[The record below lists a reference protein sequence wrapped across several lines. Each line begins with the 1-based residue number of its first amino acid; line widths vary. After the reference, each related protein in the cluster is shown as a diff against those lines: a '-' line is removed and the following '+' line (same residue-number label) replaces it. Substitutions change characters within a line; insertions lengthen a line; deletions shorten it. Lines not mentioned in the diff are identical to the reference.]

1 MVIVLPQASRAVNV
15 LVCDLEQVPVCAPS
29 DEVIVVVP
37 HPSVAVAVPNAAVI
51 AVEVG
56 LHPSVTVVY
65 VPVNTGEVTSSL
77 HVTVL
82 EMVDVLLHASIA
94 VNVLV
99 CDLLQVPLT
108 EPSDELIVGV
118 AQASVAVA
126 VPNAAVIAVDEGL
139 HPNATVE

>member
-1 MVIVLPQASRAVNV
+1 LLQASLTVNV
-15 LVCDLEQVPVCAPS
+15 LVWERSQLLLTTEPS
-29 DEVIVVVP
+29 DDVIVVVP
-37 HPSVAVAVPNAAVI
+37 QASVADADPNAPVI

-65 VPVNTGEVTSSL
+65 IPVNTGEVTSSL

-82 EMVDVLLHASIA
+82 VMVDVLPHASIA

-99 CDLLQVPLT
+99 WDLLQVPLT

-118 AQASVAVA
+118 AQASLAVA
-126 VPNAAVIAVDEGL
+126 VPKAAVIAVEVGL
-139 HPNATVE
+139 QPNATVE

>member
-1 MVIVLPQASRAVNV
+1 
-15 LVCDLEQVPVCAPS
+15 
-29 DEVIVVVP
+29 
-37 HPSVAVAVPNAAVI
+37 
-51 AVEVG
+51 
-56 LHPSVTVVY
+56 
-65 VPVNTGEVTSSL
+65 
-77 HVTVL
+77 
-82 EMVDVLLHASIA
+82 MVDVLLHASIA

>member
-1 MVIVLPQASRAVNV
+1 MLQASLTVNV
-15 LVCDLEQVPVCAPS
+15 LVWERSQLLLTTEPS
-29 DEVIVVVP
+29 DDVIVVVP
-37 HPSVAVAVPNAAVI
+37 QASVADADPNAPVI

-56 LHPSVTVVY
+56 LHPSVTGVY

-82 EMVDVLLHASIA
+82 VMVDVLPHASIA

-99 CDLLQVPLT
+99 WDLLQVPLT

-118 AQASVAVA
+118 AQASLAVA
-126 VPNAAVIAVDEGL
+126 VPKAAVIAVEVGL
-139 HPNATVE
+139 QPNATLK

>member
-1 MVIVLPQASRAVNV
+1 MLQASLAVNV
-15 LVCDLEQVPVCAPS
+15 LVWERSQLLLTTEPS
-29 DEVIVVVP
+29 DDVIVVVP
-37 HPSVAVAVPNAAVI
+37 QASVADADPNAPVI

-56 LHPSVTVVY
+56 LHPSVTGVY

-82 EMVDVLLHASIA
+82 EMVDVLPHASIA

>member
-1 MVIVLPQASRAVNV
+1 LLQASLTVNV
-15 LVCDLEQVPVCAPS
+15 LVWERSQLLLTTEPS
-29 DEVIVVVP
+29 DDVIVVVP
-37 HPSVAVAVPNAAVI
+37 QASVADADPNAPVI

-65 VPVNTGEVTSSL
+65 IPVNTGEVTSSL

-82 EMVDVLLHASIA
+82 VMVDVLPHASIA

-99 CDLLQVPLT
+99 WDLLQLPLT

-118 AQASVAVA
+118 AQASLAVA
-126 VPNAAVIAVDEGL
+126 VPKAAVIAVEVGL
-139 HPNATVE
+139 QPNATVE

>member
-1 MVIVLPQASRAVNV
+1 LLQASLTVNV
-15 LVCDLEQVPVCAPS
+15 LVWERSQLLLTTEPS
-29 DEVIVVVP
+29 DDVIVVVP
-37 HPSVAVAVPNAAVI
+37 QASVADADPNAPVI

-65 VPVNTGEVTSSL
+65 IPVNTGEVTSSL

-82 EMVDVLLHASIA
+82 VMVDVLPHASIA

-99 CDLLQVPLT
+99 WDLLQVPLT

-118 AQASVAVA
+118 AQASLAVA
-126 VPNAAVIAVDEGL
+126 VPKAAVIAVEVGL
-139 HPNATVE
+139 QPNATLK

>member
-1 MVIVLPQASRAVNV
+1 MLTT
-15 LVCDLEQVPVCAPS
+15 EPS
-29 DEVIVVVP
+29 DDVIVVVP
-37 HPSVAVAVPNAAVI
+37 QASVADADPNAPVI

-82 EMVDVLLHASIA
+82 VMVDVLPHASIA

-99 CDLLQVPLT
+99 WDLLQLPLT

-118 AQASVAVA
+118 AQASLAVA
-126 VPNAAVIAVDEGL
+126 VPKAAVIAVEVGL
-139 HPNATVE
+139 QPNATVE

>member
-1 MVIVLPQASRAVNV
+1 MLTT
-15 LVCDLEQVPVCAPS
+15 EPS
-29 DEVIVVVP
+29 DDVIVVVP
-37 HPSVAVAVPNAAVI
+37 QASVADADPNAPVI

-56 LHPSVTVVY
+56 LHPSVTGVY

-82 EMVDVLLHASIA
+82 VMVDVLPHASIA

-99 CDLLQVPLT
+99 WDLLQLPLT

-118 AQASVAVA
+118 AQASLAVA
-126 VPNAAVIAVDEGL
+126 VPKAAVIAVEVGL
-139 HPNATVE
+139 QPNATVE